1 MLNRGTKDNTS
12 HESNNNNSNNNN
24 KLFVSQ
30 NEISSQFVSFNNI
43 KGLQQQN
50 LKIITTTLD
59 LTKMFE
65 NYSSKNLNDE
75 NEKDKLTDKI
85 SNLHNKIEVLITEND
100 SFKLLVNDDKL
111 IAQQYEI
118 ALRLTI

>member
-12 HESNNNNSNNNN
+12 HESNNNSNNNN

-59 LTKMFE
+59 LTEMFE

-75 NEKDKLTDKI
+75 NEKDKLTNKI
-85 SNLHNKIEVLITEND
+85 SNLHNTIEVLITEND

-111 IAQQYEI
+111 VAQQYEI

>member
-75 NEKDKLTDKI
+75 NEKDKLTNKI
-85 SNLHNKIEVLITEND
+85 SNLHNTIDVLITEND

-111 IAQQYEI
+111 VAQQYEI

>member
-12 HESNNNNSNNNN
+12 QESNNNSNNNN

-59 LTKMFE
+59 LTEMFE

-75 NEKDKLTDKI
+75 NEKDKLTNKI
-85 SNLHNKIEVLITEND
+85 SNLHNTIEVLITEND

-111 IAQQYEI
+111 VAQQYEI

>member
-12 HESNNNNSNNNN
+12 HERNNNSNNNN

-59 LTKMFE
+59 LTEMFE

-75 NEKDKLTDKI
+75 NEKDKLTNKI
-85 SNLHNKIEVLITEND
+85 SNLHNTIDILITEND

-111 IAQQYEI
+111 VAQQYEI

>member
-12 HESNNNNSNNNN
+12 HERNNNSNNNN

>member
-12 HESNNNNSNNNN
+12 HERNNNSNNNN

-59 LTKMFE
+59 LTEMFE

-75 NEKDKLTDKI
+75 NEKDKLTNKI
-85 SNLHNKIEVLITEND
+85 SNLHNTIDVLIKEND

-111 IAQQYEI
+111 VAQQYEI

>member
-12 HESNNNNSNNNN
+12 HERNNNSNNNN

-59 LTKMFE
+59 LTEMFE

-75 NEKDKLTDKI
+75 NEKDKLTNKI
-85 SNLHNKIEVLITEND
+85 SNLHNTIDVLITEND

-111 IAQQYEI
+111 VAQQYEI

>member
-12 HESNNNNSNNNN
+12 HERNNNSNNNN

-59 LTKMFE
+59 LTEMFE

-75 NEKDKLTDKI
+75 NEKDKLTNKI
-85 SNLHNKIEVLITEND
+85 SNLHNTIEVLITEND

-111 IAQQYEI
+111 VAQQYEI